1 MTGVPMSRTTAPDT
15 PVATV
20 SVRLLETI
28 EPTATDRT
36 RYHAGDVW
44 AMPIDRAEALI
55 DAGAAERVA
64 AAPAPARRPSPA
76 DEE

>member
-1 MTGVPMSRTTAPDT
+1 MTGVPMSRTPAPPDT
-15 PVATV
+15 AVETV
-20 SVRLLETI
+20 SVRLRETI

-36 RYHAGDVW
+36 RYHAGEVW

-55 DAGAAERVA
+55 DAGAAELVA
-64 AAPAPARRPSPA
+64 VAPARLPSPA